1 LIHHIADGQR
11 ITTLNANNLL
21 ALEPQKMLPGE
32 AHNEVTVNNQKEK
45 I

>member
-1 LIHHIADGQR
+1 MIHHVANGER

-21 ALEPQKMLPGE
+21 ALEPEKILPGE
-32 AHNEVTVNNQKEK
+32 ANNEVTVNGLTEK